1 MPLSGMFESLSAY
14 PHWFVVACAALA
26 AAVVLWV
33 LLKLVKAALWVL
45 FLGLLII
52 AAVAAASVFL
62 R

>member
-1 MPLSGMFESLSAY
+1 MFESLSAY

>member
-33 LLKLVKAALWVL
+33 LLKLIKAALWVL
-45 FLGLLII
+45 VLGLLII
-52 AAVAAASVFL
+52 SAVAAASVFL
-62 R
+62 K